1 LKFLELDREKEKKL
15 KKPNKKKGQKWEQ
28 KCQRTINSG
37 QLYFSK
43 GDLQTKNYV
52 IECKYTEKKGY
63 RISTKMIKKI
73 WDEALDANKLPAIVI
88 GIKDENCV
96 WKLKVSIEKE
106 VR

>member
-1 LKFLELDREKEKKL
+1 MKKS
-15 KKPNKKKGQKWEQ
+15 NKKKGQKFE
-28 KCQRTINSG
+28 KICYKTINSG
-37 QLYFSK
+37 QLDFSK

-88 GIKDENCV
+88 GIKDNDCI